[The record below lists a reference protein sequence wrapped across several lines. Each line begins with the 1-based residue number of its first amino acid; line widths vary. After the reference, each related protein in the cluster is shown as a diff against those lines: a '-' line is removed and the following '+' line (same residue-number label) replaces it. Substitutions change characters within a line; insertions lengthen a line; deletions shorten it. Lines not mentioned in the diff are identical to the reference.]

1 VTAQHTPE
9 PWLAPC
15 NYGASRFE
23 IQGGGRRVAV
33 VDRIEDAVLI
43 SAAAEMLA
51 VLKEVHAT
59 DVEAIVDLEALGIP
73 VTEDGFALT
82 QKVKAV
88 IAKATTIPGEIA

>member
-1 VTAQHTPE
+1 MSAQHTPM

-43 SAAAEMLA
+43 AAAAEMLA
-51 VLKEVHAT
+51 VLKEVCAS
-59 DVEAIVDLEALGIP
+59 DVEAIGELEKLGIP
-73 VTEDGFALT
+73 VTGAGFALT
-82 QKVKAV
+82 QRVKAV
-88 IAKATTIPGEIA
+88 IAKATTVPGGIA

>member
-1 VTAQHTPE
+1 MSAQHTPG

-23 IQGGGRRVAV
+23 IQGGGRRVAI

-43 SAAAEMLA
+43 SAAAAMLA

-59 DVEAIVDLEALGIP
+59 DVEAIADLEALGIP

-82 QKVKAV
+82 EKVKAV
-88 IAKATTIPGEIA
+88 IAKATTVPGGIA